1 MNDTYIVT
9 AYVIIDDVLKL
20 MNHHD
25 DSRARTSA
33 AEILTIAVV
42 AAKYFQNHHERTV
55 CILRQLGY
63 ITSVSVSR
71 FNRRFHQLLAPLSRL
86 LEVLSALFR
95 TGEVFVIDSMP
106 LPVCKPV
113 RAQRSTTI
121 RGKRYRGRCHLKRET
136 FYGFRLHLVCTS
148 AGLPVAFDIL
158 PASWHDLVPVQHLT
172 AELPPRAKVVAD
184 RGYVSD
190 YDGNLC
196 YLYGDIDFIP
206 LQRRNMIPNSDHY
219 RALIRQHRPM
229 IETVYSQLE
238 KMGVQRLHNRTL
250 IGRFLKVYASL
261 LALLCN
267 AFV

>member
-20 MNHHD
+20 MNHQD
-25 DSRARTSA
+25 DSRAQTSA
-33 AEILTIAVV
+33 AEIMTIAVV

-71 FNRRFHQLLAPLSRL
+71 FNRRLHQLLRP
-86 LEVLSALFR
+86 LSALLDVLSDLFR
-95 TGEVFVIDSMP
+95 NEDIFVIDSMP

-113 RAQRSTTI
+113 RAK
-121 RGKRYRGRCHLKRET
+121 RGKIIHGKMYRGRCHTKREAY
-136 FYGFRLHLVCTS
+136 FGFRLHLVCSS
-148 AGLPVAFDIL
+148 AGMPVAFDIL

-172 AELPPRAKVVAD
+172 AQLPKRAKVLAD

-190 YDGNLC
+190 YDANLC
-196 YLYGDIDFIP
+196 YLFGGIAFIP
-206 LQRRNMIPNSDHY
+206 HHRRNMIPNSDAHQ
-219 RALIRQHRPM
+219 ALIRKHRPM

-267 AFV
+267 AFI